1 MFSSE
6 VAQWERA
13 GLITLR
19 SLDRNQP
26 SLTEQRVAVPSRT
39 SLFEVFPRFH
49 HSCSAVVF
57 QCFFWSDLRPA
68 LLALSSVRCWRCRA
82 CALSLELHCTHS
94 APAPTGCPEAHPP
107 APFPLLY
114 ALWFPL
120 LYALWFWFS
129 VPSGSRGARA
139 ASALPGVEGVGKLLR
154 DADARAVE
162 PLPARLALEH
172 EGALRVR
179 PPAHAV
185 KRLAVKRRARGL
197 ARGGRDRGGR
207 R

>member
-68 LLALSSVRCWRCRA
+68 LLALSSVR
-82 CALSLELHCTHS
+82 SLARITLHAQRTR
-94 APAPTGCPEAHPP
+94 PDG
-107 APFPLLY
+107 L
-114 ALWFPL
+114 
-120 LYALWFWFS
+120 
-129 VPSGSRGARA
+129 SRGAPPRA
-139 ASALPGVEGVGKLLR
+139 FSPTVCPLVSPTVCPLVLVQRALWVP
-154 DADARAVE
+154 
-162 PLPARLALEH
+162 
-172 EGALRVR
+172 
-179 PPAHAV
+179 
-185 KRLAVKRRARGL
+185 RRARSQRT
-197 ARGGRDRGGR
+197 ARRRGR
-207 R
+207 RQAPPRRRRTRRGTTPRTPRTRA